1 MKKVIIGLTE
11 EVMNNATVAGYEQQ
25 SKNVM
30 EFLNNKGIKINKKL
44 ETKEYFINSFLPESM
59 GQICRRIN
67 KSCFRRYKNTN
78 SGRYCCNG

>member
-44 ETKEYFINSFLPESM
+44 ETKEYFINSFLPGFPSKAWDKYV
-59 GQICRRIN
+59 GGSTKLFQKI
-67 KSCFRRYKNTN
+67 
-78 SGRYCCNG
+78 

>member
-30 EFLNNKGIKINKKL
+30 EFLNNKGIKINRASIL
-44 ETKEYFINSFLPESM
+44 
-59 GQICRRIN
+59 
-67 KSCFRRYKNTN
+67 KNTKDLFFILQLFPFWIFLRHDPRDP
-78 SGRYCCNG
+78 GTRGDQV

>member
-30 EFLNNKGIKINKKL
+30 EFLNNKGIKINK
-44 ETKEYFINSFLPESM
+44 
-59 GQICRRIN
+59 
-67 KSCFRRYKNTN
+67 
-78 SGRYCCNG
+78 